1 MRETPELEHVF
12 RISSEVYFT
21 APLLYFSHFS
31 IEPTSSQAMTEVNR
45 LQSRAWSCSELM
57 RGSAAVVDQS
67 PAGAAIKQETDLL
80 AETANMS
87 EEQLQAM
94 LED

>member
-1 MRETPELEHVF
+1 
-12 RISSEVYFT
+12 
-21 APLLYFSHFS
+21 
-31 IEPTSSQAMTEVNR
+31 MTEVNR